1 MRRNVQ
7 ADIVRYMPKANL
19 DFHAML
25 EDDAA
30 RRLCAVQF
38 SGLLLAGEHAGDASQ
53 MIVCQLARAM
63 KRASAQ
69 TVYGAG
75 HMGPLTHSDVVSTL
89 IARHIVRSRPRL
101 ACWLS
106 MTSMG
111 LSSAAC

>member
-25 EDDAA
+25 EETTPLAA
-30 RRLCAVQF
+30 YARFNFPA
-38 SGLLLAGEHAGDASQ
+38 LLLAGEHAGDASQ

-63 KRASAQ
+63 KQASAQ

-89 IARHIVRSRPRL
+89 IARHIVRSEPRL
-101 ACWLS
+101 AAEHDLA
-106 MTSMG
+106 MG
-111 LSSAAC
+111 LSSAA